1 MGQFKKAITRE
12 EFDNVKEYLAL
23 TMSKDCIKTLGILVD
38 IGCINRTP
46 TMREAAANFKA
57 IYPTQPIPKIIRN
70 AI

>member
-1 MGQFKKAITRE
+1 MGKFRKAITRE

-23 TMSKDCIKTLGILVD
+23 TINKDCIKTLELLVD

-46 TMREAAANFKA
+46 TMRNAATNFKA
-57 IYPTQPIPKIIRN
+57 MYPTQPLPKIIRN